1 MDSSEEWQGVRS
13 GQVRSLVSR
22 RGPAIIVLTY
32 LSRPRASR
40 LQRGWGNSGGIGLL
54 CLREGL
60 LRMDYLREE

>member
-1 MDSSEEWQGVRS
+1 MMQMPWIAAKNGKAS
-13 GQVRSLVSR
+13 GQVTCVSA
-22 RGPAIIVLTY
+22 GPSDHRAH

-40 LQRGWGNSGGIGLL
+40 LQREWGNSGGIGLL